1 MSILE
6 IGLWTTG
13 LAGACWLLGH
23 VIRKH
28 YIKKQ
33 VERRNFY
40 ETPTFTPTFAPIPK
54 RETARR
60 QIISPSWGSGK
71 SREKTPEPRSSRCIS
86 DSDSWSL
93 TNSALSGTDYGSG
106 LGDPGP
112 GYHGDGDS
120 FGGAGASGGWGDS
133 GSSSDSGGGGS
144 DGGGGGS
151 GGDGGG
157 GGSD

>member
-6 IGLWTTG
+6 IGLWATG
-13 LAGACWLLGH
+13 LAGACWSLGH

-60 QIISPSWGSGK
+60 QIISPSWGSSK
-71 SREKTPEPRSSRCIS
+71 SREKTPEPRSPRCMS

-93 TNSALSGTDYGSG
+93 TNNALIGGGFADSGPSPDSV
-106 LGDPGP
+106 
-112 GYHGDGDS
+112 GYHGDGGN

-133 GSSSDSGGGGS
+133 GGSTGS
-144 DGGGGGS
+144 DGGGG

-157 GGSD
+157 GGSSD